1 MGPEPNSPRRVYLP
15 LSDNYYIY
23 SYYINH
29 KQLTIN
35 NLTRLGL
42 SFFIP
47 FLNNALSIYC
57 IVLLTSV
64 SNVESYSKAFTLIS
78 KFRGQ

>member
-1 MGPEPNSPRRVYLP
+1 MGPEPNSLRRVYLP
-15 LSDNYYIY
+15 LSCDNYYIY

-42 SFFIP
+42 SFFIS
-47 FLNNALSIYC
+47 FLNNAFSIYC
-57 IVLLTSV
+57 IVLLA
-64 SNVESYSKAFTLIS
+64 N
-78 KFRGQ
+78 